1 MKKSLIV
8 SIDSWKNG
16 EPIPSKY
23 AFGQIP
29 KTGHF
34 ELGGNIS
41 PSISWENAPEETK
54 SFVIIC
60 HDPDVPS
67 VGDDVN
73 QEGNIVPADLPR
85 VDFYHWVL
93 ADIPVHITSLAEGE
107 ASTGITAKGKASGKK
122 AYGLAGLNSY
132 TQWFEGDVD
141 MGGNYADYDGPC
153 PPWNDSIIHH
163 YHFTVYALD
172 KVSLELNEIFDAN
185 DVIKAMEGHILAK
198 DSWVG
203 TYSMNPKVQK

>member
-1 MKKSLIV
+1 MKESFIV

-16 EPIPSKY
+16 EQIPSKY

-41 PSISWENAPEETK
+41 PSISWENAPKETK
-54 SFVIIC
+54 SFAIIC

-67 VGDDVN
+67 IGDDVN
-73 QEGNIVPADLPR
+73 QEGKVIPSDLPR

-107 ASTGITAKGKASGKK
+107 ASSGVTAKGKSPGKK
-122 AYGLAGLNSY
+122 EYGLAGLNNY
-132 TQWFEGDVD
+132 TQWFEGDLD
-141 MGGNYADYDGPC
+141 MGGYYADYDGPC
-153 PPWNDSIIHH
+153 PPWNDSIVHH

-172 KVSLELNEIFDAN
+172 EVSLELNEIFDAN
-185 DVIKAMEGHILAK
+185 DLIKAMEGHILAEN
-198 DSWVG
+198 SWVG
-203 TYSMNPKVQK
+203 TYSMNPKVQS

>member
-1 MKKSLIV
+1 MKESFIV

-16 EPIPSKY
+16 EQIPSKY

-41 PSISWENAPEETK
+41 PSISWENAPKETK
-54 SFVIIC
+54 SFAIIC

-67 VGDDVN
+67 IGDDVN
-73 QEGNIVPADLPR
+73 QEGKVIPSDLPR

-93 ADIPVHITSLAEGE
+93 ADIPVHITSLTEGE
-107 ASTGITAKGKASGKK
+107 ASSGVTAKGKSPGKK
-122 AYGLAGLNSY
+122 EYGLAGLNNY
-132 TQWFEGDVD
+132 TQWFEGDLD
-141 MGGNYADYDGPC
+141 MGGYYADYDGPC
-153 PPWNDSIIHH
+153 PPWNDSIVHH

-172 KVSLELNEIFDAN
+172 EVSLELNEIFDAN
-185 DVIKAMEGHILAK
+185 DLIKAMEGHILAEN
-198 DSWVG
+198 SWVG
-203 TYSMNPKVQK
+203 TYSMNPKVQS

>member
-73 QEGNIVPADLPR
+73 QEGKIIPSDLPR

-93 ADIPVHITSLAEGE
+93 ADIPANIRSLAEGE
-107 ASTGITAKGKASGKK
+107 ASSGVTPKGKSPGKK
-122 AYGLAGLNSY
+122 VYGLAGLNNY

-141 MGGNYADYDGPC
+141 MGGDYADYDGPC
-153 PPWNDSIIHH
+153 PPWNDSIVHH
-163 YHFTVYALD
+163 LHQISLLILD
-172 KVSLELNEIFDAN
+172 
-185 DVIKAMEGHILAK
+185 
-198 DSWVG
+198 
-203 TYSMNPKVQK
+203 